1 MKASAK
7 TDDKPIGHKNYWR
20 TKMTLQKTFLTLII
34 TLTLTNLAFTGSAY
48 ARIKLVTLPDR
59 ENTTVRLDNPL
70 ATLVEEERTLNLHKG
85 INKIDFSWKGVHVDS
100 DSIRLKI
107 IQHPNDTKLINV
119 SYPPNSQSLIW
130 DIYSPE
136 ARQEKIR
143 ISYLLANIDR
153 LISYEVITDK
163 DEAKLDIS
171 SYMILRNFSG
181 ESLGPAKF
189 QLDYG
194 EGFEKSINDGESKRM
209 LFYQANRVSISKT
222 FTFDAGKH
230 PWEPNKQQNN
240 VGIPVHYELVNSKK
254 NHLGKHA
261 LWGGKMRI
269 YQNDGHDGSI
279 FLGEDKPEYTP
290 INQKMKLYVGDSRD
304 VVVTQRK
311 TQHERKNIKRNRK
324 NHIILHDKFETMQ
337 ITIENFKDKAATINI
352 IEPMSG
358 EWKIIKT
365 SHPYT
370 RKHHQ
375 QMEFTIKLPAKS
387 KESLTYRYVVKNVKT
402 I

>member
-1 MKASAK
+1 
-7 TDDKPIGHKNYWR
+7 
-20 TKMTLQKTFLTLII
+20 MTYQKTLLILII
-34 TLTLTNLAFTGSAY
+34 SLLSTNLIFINAAH

-59 ENTTVRLDNPL
+59 DNTTVRLDNPQ
-70 ATLVEEERTLNLHKG
+70 ATLVEEERILNLHKG
-85 INKIDFSWKGVHVDS
+85 VNKVDFSWKGVHVDS

-107 IQHPNDTKLINV
+107 IGHPDKTHLINV
-119 SYPPNSQSLIW
+119 SYPPNSQSLVW
-130 DIYSPE
+130 DIYSPK
-136 ARQEKIR
+136 AQQEKIR
-143 ISYLLANIDR
+143 VSYLLANIDR
-153 LISYEVITDK
+153 LVTYEAITDK
-163 DEAKLDIS
+163 DETKLDIS

-181 ESLGPAKF
+181 ESLGPAMF

-194 EGFEKSINDGESKRM
+194 QGFMKSINDGESKRM
-209 LFYQANRVSISKT
+209 LFYQANQVSISKS

-230 PWEPNKQQNN
+230 PWEPNKQDTN
-240 VGIPVHYELVNSKK
+240 VGIPVHYELENNKT

-269 YQNDGHDGSI
+269 YQDDGRGGSI
-279 FLGEDKPEYTP
+279 FIGEDKPAYTP

-304 VVVTQRK
+304 IVVTQRK
-311 TQHERKNIKRNRK
+311 THHEKKNIKRNRK
-324 NHIILHDKFETMQ
+324 NRIILHDEIETMQ

-358 EWKIIKT
+358 EWEIIKT

-387 KESLTYRYVVKNVKT
+387 KETLTYRYVVKNVKT

>member
-1 MKASAK
+1 MKF
-7 TDDKPIGHKNYWR
+7 
-20 TKMTLQKTFLTLII
+20 QKTFLIFFI
-34 TLTLTNLAFTGSAY
+34 TLVFTNLLFTSSAS

-85 INKIDFSWKGVHVDS
+85 VNKVDFSWKGVHVDS

-107 IQHPNDTKLINV
+107 IQHPKDTRLINV
-119 SYPPNSQSLIW
+119 SYPPNSQSLVW
-130 DIYSPE
+130 DIYSPR
-136 ARQEKIR
+136 ARQEKIK

-153 LISYEVITDK
+153 LVSYEATTDK
-163 DEAKLDIS
+163 EETKLDIS

-194 EGFEKSINDGESKRM
+194 DGFVKSISDGESKRM
-209 LFYQANRVSISKT
+209 LFYQAKQVSISKS

-230 PWEPNKQQNN
+230 PWEPNKQQTN
-240 VGIPVHYELVNSKK
+240 VGIPVHYELENNKK
-254 NHLGKHA
+254 NQLGKHA

-269 YQNDGHDGSI
+269 YQDDGHDGSI
-279 FLGEDKPEYTP
+279 FLGEDKPAYTP

-311 TQHERKNIKRNRK
+311 THHERKNIKRNRK
-324 NHIILHDKFETMQ
+324 NRIILHDKIETMQ

-358 EWKIIKT
+358 EWEIIKT
-365 SHPYT
+365 SHPHT
-370 RKHHQ
+370 RKNQQ
-375 QMEFTIKLPAKS
+375 QMEFTIELPAKG
-387 KESLTYRYVVKNVKT
+387 KEILSYRYIVKNVKT

>member
-1 MKASAK
+1 MKF
-7 TDDKPIGHKNYWR
+7 
-20 TKMTLQKTFLTLII
+20 QKILLILFITLIF
-34 TLTLTNLAFTGSAY
+34 TNSAH

-59 ENTTVRLDNPL
+59 DDTTVRLDNPQ
-70 ATLVEEERTLNLHKG
+70 ATLVEEERILNLHKG
-85 INKIDFSWKGVHVDS
+85 INKVDFSWKAVHVDS

-107 IQHPNDTKLINV
+107 IQHPENTKLINV
-119 SYPPNSQSLIW
+119 SYPPNSQSLVW
-130 DIYSPE
+130 EIYSPV

-153 LISYEVITDK
+153 LVSYEAITNK
-163 DEAKLDIS
+163 NESKLDIS

-209 LFYQANRVSISKT
+209 LFYQAEKLTINKL

-230 PWEPNKQQNN
+230 PWEPEKQQSN
-240 VGIPVHYELVNSKK
+240 VGIPVYYELENTNK
-254 NHLGKHA
+254 NQLGKHA

-279 FLGEDKPEYTP
+279 FLGEDKPAYTP
-290 INQKMKLYVGDSRD
+290 VNQKMKLYVGDSRD

-311 TQHERKNIKRNRK
+311 THHEKKNIKRNRK
-324 NHIILHDKFETMQ
+324 NQIILYDKIETMQ

-358 EWKIIKT
+358 EWEITKN
-365 SHPYT
+365 SHPFT

-375 QMEFTIKLPAKS
+375 QMEFKIDLPAKG
-387 KESLTYRYVVKNVKT
+387 KETLTYRYIVKNVKN

>member
-1 MKASAK
+1 M
-7 TDDKPIGHKNYWR
+7 NY
-20 TKMTLQKTFLTLII
+20 QKTLLILII
-34 TLTLTNLAFTGSAY
+34 TLFSTNLTFINAAH

-59 ENTTVRLDNPL
+59 DNTTVRLDNPQ
-70 ATLVEEERTLNLHKG
+70 ATLVEEERILNLHKG
-85 INKIDFSWKGVHVDS
+85 INKVDFSWKGVHVDS

-107 IQHPNDTKLINV
+107 IQHPKDTKLINV

-130 DIYSPE
+130 DIYSPK

-153 LISYEVITDK
+153 LVSYEAITDK
-163 DEAKLDIS
+163 DETKLDIS

-181 ESLGPAKF
+181 ESLGPATF

-194 EGFEKSINDGESKRM
+194 QGFEKSISDGESKRM
-209 LFYQANRVSISKT
+209 LFYQAKQVNIIKS

-230 PWEPNKQQNN
+230 PWEPSKQNTN
-240 VGIPVHYELVNSKK
+240 VGIPVHYELENNKT
-254 NHLGKHA
+254 NHLGKHP

-279 FLGEDKPEYTP
+279 FLGEDNPAYTP
-290 INQKMKLYVGDSRD
+290 VNQKMKLYVGDSRD
-304 VVVTQRK
+304 IVVTQRK
-311 TQHERKNIKRNRK
+311 THHEKKNIKRNRK
-324 NHIILHDKFETMQ
+324 NRIILHDMIETME
-337 ITIENFKDKAATINI
+337 ITIENFKDKVATLYI

-358 EWKIIKT
+358 EWEITKH
-365 SHPYT
+365 SHPFT

-375 QMEFTIKLPAKS
+375 QMEFTIKLPAKGKKTLIYS
-387 KESLTYRYVVKNVKT
+387 YIVKNVKNT
-402 I
+402 

>member
-1 MKASAK
+1 MK
-7 TDDKPIGHKNYWR
+7 Y
-20 TKMTLQKTFLTLII
+20 QKTLSIFFI
-34 TLTLTNLAFTGSAY
+34 TLAFTNLAFTSPAY

-59 ENTTVRLDNPL
+59 ENTTVRLDNPQ
-70 ATLVEEERTLNLHKG
+70 ATLVEEERILNLHKG
-85 INKIDFSWKGVHVDS
+85 INKVDFSWKAVHVDS

-107 IQHPNDTKLINV
+107 IQHPKDTRLINV
-119 SYPPNSQSLIW
+119 SYPPNSQSLVW

-153 LISYEVITDK
+153 LVSYEAITDK
-163 DEAKLDIS
+163 EETKLDIS

-181 ESLGPAKF
+181 ESLGPARF

-209 LFYQANRVSISKT
+209 LFYQANQVTISKS

-230 PWEPNKQQNN
+230 PWEPKKQQNN
-240 VGIPVHYELVNSKK
+240 VGIPVHYELENSK
-254 NHLGKHA
+254 NNQLGRHA

-279 FLGEDKPEYTP
+279 FLGEDKPAYTP

-311 TQHERKNIKRNRK
+311 THHERKNIKRNR
-324 NHIILHDKFETMQ
+324 NNQIILHDKVETMQ
-337 ITIENFKDKAATINI
+337 VTIENFKDKAATINI

-358 EWKIIKT
+358 EWEIIKS
-365 SHPYT
+365 SHTYK
-370 RKHHQ
+370 RKHQQ
-375 QMEFTIKLPAKS
+375 QMEFNINLPAKG
-387 KESLTYRYVVKNVKT
+387 KKTLTYRYIVRNVKT

>member
-1 MKASAK
+1 
-7 TDDKPIGHKNYWR
+7 
-20 TKMTLQKTFLTLII
+20 MTYQKTLLILII
-34 TLTLTNLAFTGSAY
+34 SLLSTNLIFINATY

-59 ENTTVRLDNPL
+59 DNTTVRLDNPQ
-70 ATLVEEERTLNLHKG
+70 ATLVEEERILNLHKG
-85 INKIDFSWKGVHVDS
+85 VNKVDFSWKGVHVDS

-107 IQHPNDTKLINV
+107 IGHPDKTRLINV

-130 DIYSPE
+130 DIYSPK
-136 ARQEKIR
+136 AQQEKIR
-143 ISYLLANIDR
+143 VSYLLANIDR
-153 LISYEVITDK
+153 LISYEAITDK
-163 DEAKLDIS
+163 DETKLDIS

-181 ESLGPAKF
+181 ESLGPAMF

-194 EGFEKSINDGESKRM
+194 QGFMKSINDGESKRM
-209 LFYQANRVSISKT
+209 LFYQANQVSISKT

-230 PWEPNKQQNN
+230 PWEPSKQDTN
-240 VGIPVHYELVNSKK
+240 VGIPVHYELENNKT

-269 YQNDGHDGSI
+269 YQDDGRGGSI
-279 FLGEDKPEYTP
+279 FLGEDKPAYTP

-304 VVVTQRK
+304 IVVTQRK
-311 TQHERKNIKRNRK
+311 THHEKKNIKRNRK
-324 NHIILHDKFETMQ
+324 NRIILHDEIETMQ

-358 EWKIIKT
+358 EWEIIKT

-387 KESLTYRYVVKNVKT
+387 KETLTYRYVVKNVKT

>member
-1 MKASAK
+1 MKFQ
-7 TDDKPIGHKNYWR
+7 KPLSI
-20 TKMTLQKTFLTLII
+20 FFI
-34 TLTLTNLAFTGSAY
+34 TLAFTNMAFTSPAY

-59 ENTTVRLDNPL
+59 ENTTVRLDNPQ
-70 ATLVEEERTLNLHKG
+70 ATLVEEERILNLHKG
-85 INKIDFSWKGVHVDS
+85 INKVDFSWKAVHVDS

-107 IQHPNDTKLINV
+107 IQHPKDTRLINV
-119 SYPPNSQSLIW
+119 SYPPNSQSLVW

-153 LISYEVITDK
+153 LVSYEAITDK
-163 DEAKLDIS
+163 EESKLDIS

-181 ESLGPAKF
+181 ESLGPARF

-209 LFYQANRVSISKT
+209 LFYQANQVNISKS

-240 VGIPVHYELVNSKK
+240 VGIPVHYVLENNK
-254 NHLGKHA
+254 NNQLGNHA

-279 FLGEDKPEYTP
+279 FLGEDKPAYTP

-311 TQHERKNIKRNRK
+311 THHKRKNIKRNR
-324 NHIILHDKFETMQ
+324 NNQIILHDKVETMQ
-337 ITIENFKDKAATINI
+337 VSIENFKDKAATINI

-358 EWKIIKT
+358 EWEIIKS
-365 SHPYT
+365 SHTYK
-370 RKHHQ
+370 RKHRQ
-375 QMEFTIKLPAKS
+375 QMEFTINLPAKG
-387 KESLTYRYVVKNVKT
+387 KKTLTYRYIVRNVK
-402 I
+402 II

>member
-1 MKASAK
+1 MKF
-7 TDDKPIGHKNYWR
+7 
-20 TKMTLQKTFLTLII
+20 QKIFLILFITLIF
-34 TLTLTNLAFTGSAY
+34 TNTAH

-59 ENTTVRLDNPL
+59 DNTTVRLDNPQ
-70 ATLVEEERTLNLHKG
+70 ATLVEEERILSLHKG
-85 INKIDFSWKGVHVDS
+85 VNKVDFSWKAVHVDS

-107 IQHPNDTKLINV
+107 IQHPKDTKLINV
-119 SYPPNSQSLIW
+119 SYPPNSQSLVW
-130 DIYSPE
+130 DIYSPV

-143 ISYLLANIDR
+143 ISYLLSNIDR
-153 LISYEVITDK
+153 LVSYEAITNK
-163 DEAKLDIS
+163 DETKLDIS

-209 LFYQANRVSISKT
+209 LFYQAEKLAISKL
-222 FTFDAGKH
+222 FIFDAGKR
-230 PWEPNKQQNN
+230 PWEPDKQQSN
-240 VGIPVHYELVNSKK
+240 VGIPVYYELENNSK

-269 YQNDGHDGSI
+269 YQNDGQDGSI
-279 FLGEDKPEYTP
+279 FLGEDKPAYTP
-290 INQKMKLYVGDSRD
+290 VNQMMKLYVGDSRD

-311 TQHERKNIKRNRK
+311 THHEKKNIKRNRK
-324 NHIILHDKFETMQ
+324 NQIIMYDKIETMQ

-358 EWKIIKT
+358 EWEIT
-365 SHPYT
+365 RNSHPFT

-375 QMEFTIKLPAKS
+375 QMEFKINLPAKG
-387 KESLTYRYVVKNVKT
+387 KETLIYRYIVKNVNKA
-402 I
+402 

>member
-1 MKASAK
+1 MKFQ
-7 TDDKPIGHKNYWR
+7 KPLSI
-20 TKMTLQKTFLTLII
+20 FFI
-34 TLTLTNLAFTGSAY
+34 TLAFTNMAFTSPAY

-59 ENTTVRLDNPL
+59 ENTTVRLDNPQ
-70 ATLVEEERTLNLHKG
+70 ATLVEEERILNLHKG
-85 INKIDFSWKGVHVDS
+85 INKVDFSWKAVHVDS

-107 IQHPNDTKLINV
+107 IQHPEDTRLINV
-119 SYPPNSQSLIW
+119 SYPPNSQSLVW

-153 LISYEVITDK
+153 LVSYEAITDK
-163 DEAKLDIS
+163 EESKLDIS

-181 ESLGPAKF
+181 ESLGPARF

-209 LFYQANRVSISKT
+209 LFYQANQVNISKS

-240 VGIPVHYELVNSKK
+240 VGIPVHYVLENNK
-254 NHLGKHA
+254 NNQLGNHA

-279 FLGEDKPEYTP
+279 FLGEDKPAYTP

-311 TQHERKNIKRNRK
+311 THHERKNIKRNRK
-324 NHIILHDKFETMQ
+324 NQIILHDKVETMQ
-337 ITIENFKDKAATINI
+337 VSIENFKDKAATINI

-358 EWKIIKT
+358 EWEIIKS
-365 SHPYT
+365 SHTYK
-370 RKHHQ
+370 RKHRQ
-375 QMEFTIKLPAKS
+375 QMEFTINLPAKG
-387 KESLTYRYVVKNVKT
+387 KKTLTYRYIVRNVKT

>member
-1 MKASAK
+1 
-7 TDDKPIGHKNYWR
+7 
-20 TKMTLQKTFLTLII
+20 MTLQIIFLTLMII
-34 TLTLTNLAFTGSAY
+34 LFFSNPVY

-59 ENTTVRLDNPL
+59 DDTTVRLDNPL
-70 ATLVEEERTLNLHKG
+70 ATLVEEERILNLHEG
-85 INKIDFSWKGVHVDS
+85 INKVDFSWKGVHVDS

-107 IQHPNDTKLINV
+107 IQHPKKTTLINV
-119 SYPPNSQSLIW
+119 SYPPNSQSLVW
-130 DIYSPE
+130 DIYSPR
-136 ARQEKIR
+136 AQQEKVR

-153 LISYEVITDK
+153 LVSYEAITDK
-163 DEAKLDIS
+163 DEKKLGIS

-194 EGFEKSINDGESKRM
+194 QGFEKSINDGESKRM
-209 LFYQANRVSISKT
+209 LFYQADKLNINKL
-222 FTFDAGKH
+222 FMFDAGKH
-230 PWEPNKQQNN
+230 PWEPDKQQSN
-240 VGIPVHYELVNSKK
+240 VGIPVYYELENNKK

-269 YQNDGHDGSI
+269 YQNDNHDGSI
-279 FLGEDKPEYTP
+279 FLGEDKASYTP
-290 INQKMKLYVGDSRD
+290 VNQKMKLYVGDSRD

-311 TQHERKNIKRNRK
+311 THTKNKNIKRNRK
-324 NHIILHDKFETMQ
+324 NQIILHDKIETMQ
-337 ITIENFKDKAATINI
+337 LIIENFKDKEATINI

-358 EWKIIKT
+358 EWEIIKN
-365 SHPYT
+365 SHPFT

-387 KESLTYRYVVKNVKT
+387 KKTLTYRYIVKNVKT
-402 I
+402 

>member
-1 MKASAK
+1 
-7 TDDKPIGHKNYWR
+7 
-20 TKMTLQKTFLTLII
+20 MTNQKTFLILII
-34 TLTLTNLAFTGSAY
+34 SLLSTNLIFINAAF

-59 ENTTVRLDNPL
+59 DNTTVRLDNPQ
-70 ATLVEEERTLNLHKG
+70 ATLVEEERILNLHKG
-85 INKIDFSWKGVHVDS
+85 VNKVDFSWKGVHVDS

-107 IQHPNDTKLINV
+107 IGHPDKTRLINV

-130 DIYSPE
+130 DIYSPR
-136 ARQEKIR
+136 AQQEKIR
-143 ISYLLANIDR
+143 VSYLLANIDR
-153 LISYEVITDK
+153 LISYEAITDK
-163 DEAKLDIS
+163 DETKLDIS

-181 ESLGPAKF
+181 ESLGPAMF

-194 EGFEKSINDGESKRM
+194 QGFMKSINDGESKRM
-209 LFYQANRVSISKT
+209 LFYQARQVNISKI

-230 PWEPNKQQNN
+230 PWEPSKQDTN
-240 VGIPVHYELVNSKK
+240 VGIPVHYELENNKT

-269 YQNDGHDGSI
+269 YQDDGRGGSI
-279 FLGEDKPEYTP
+279 FIGEDKPTYTP

-304 VVVTQRK
+304 IVVTQRK
-311 TQHERKNIKRNRK
+311 THHEKKNIKRNRK
-324 NHIILHDKFETMQ
+324 NRIILHDEIETMQ

-358 EWKIIKT
+358 EWEIIKT

-387 KESLTYRYVVKNVKT
+387 KETLTYRYVVKNVKT